1 MSKLLYMI
9 ASSRGE
15 DSESKAAADV
25 KDHGNSPPSIMR
37 IPQVGGAPVGAA
49 VRAGRRA
56 LMASRWRRMR

>member
-25 KDHGNSPPSIMR
+25 KDHGNSPASIMR
-37 IPQVGGAPVGAA
+37 FPQV
-49 VRAGRRA
+49 
-56 LMASRWRRMR
+56 ASRPRAPR